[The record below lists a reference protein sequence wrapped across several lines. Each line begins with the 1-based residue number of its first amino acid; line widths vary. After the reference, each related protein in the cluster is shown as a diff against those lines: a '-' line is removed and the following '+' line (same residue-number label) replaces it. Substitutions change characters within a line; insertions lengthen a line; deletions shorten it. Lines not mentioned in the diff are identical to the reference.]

1 MIWRQKISKSPV
13 SMKQSNGQKGT
24 YLRNK
29 ANGEDSQKMYEGNK
43 GYRSQ
48 YSCKQ

>member
-1 MIWRQKISKSPV
+1 MTV
-13 SMKQSNGQKGT
+13 EEYLMKKSNGQKEICL
-24 YLRNK
+24 LRNK
-29 ANGEDSQKMYEGNK
+29 ANGEDSQKYQMYEGNK